1 MSIRS
6 LIAQQTKDGIEA
18 IYCHNGGFPENQ
30 LPILTKNYVT
40 DKKVARLI
48 ALGDLS
54 VLGQRLG
61 KKHDYEMHG
70 GDALSKKWCLAY
82 GRDRG
87 EKKTRKRKYSSESDF
102 LADASKRW
110 ADFVYIFRD
119 GKWLYRKIGEQPEWT
134 EC

>member
-6 LIAQQTKDGIEA
+6 LIAKQTKDGIEA

-54 VLGQRLG
+54 VLGQQIG
-61 KKHDYEMHG
+61 KKHDYETHG
-70 GDALSKKWCLAY
+70 DDALSKKWCLAY
-82 GRDRG
+82 GRDRE
-87 EKKTRKRKYSSESDF
+87 EKNIAKRTYSSESEF
-102 LADASKRW
+102 LADGNKRW
-110 ADFVYIFRD
+110 AVYVYLFREGRWFYKRMDDFAPWVA
-119 GKWLYRKIGEQPEWT
+119 
-134 EC
+134 C